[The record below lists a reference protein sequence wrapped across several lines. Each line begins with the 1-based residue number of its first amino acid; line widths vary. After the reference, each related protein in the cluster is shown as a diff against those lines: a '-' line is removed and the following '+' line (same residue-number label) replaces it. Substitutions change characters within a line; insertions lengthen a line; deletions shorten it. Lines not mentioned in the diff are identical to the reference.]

1 MISGGGGVGVCVGV
15 DVSASV
21 GVNEAVGVMVA
32 VFVIV
37 GDGVI
42 VDVGVLV
49 GLEVSVG
56 ISVGGISVAVGVS
69 VGGAVEL
76 QPAISKARSV
86 PESRK
91 YSLLAI
97 SSKSSGIAES
107 AQHCRGQTLDRS
119 RIIRG
124 FDSALRQS
132 PSL

>member
-1 MISGGGGVGVCVGV
+1 MISGGGGVGVWVGV
-15 DVSASV
+15 DVSVSV

-56 ISVGGISVAVGVS
+56 ISVGGISVDVGVS
-69 VGGAVEL
+69 VGGAVAL
-76 QPAISKARSV
+76 QPAIIKASSG
-86 PESRK
+86 PKSRE
-91 YSLLAI
+91 YGLLVTR
-97 SSKSSGIAES
+97 SKSNGIDKL
-107 AQHCRGQTLDRS
+107 AQPYRSQTLDRT

>member
-49 GLEVSVG
+49 GIEVSVG

-76 QPAISKARSV
+76 QPVISNARSV
-86 PESRK
+86 PKSRE
-91 YSLLAI
+91 YDLLI
-97 SSKSSGIAES
+97 IRSKNLAES
-107 AQHCRGQTLDRS
+107 PN
-119 RIIRG
+119 
-124 FDSALRQS
+124 LRNPIQVR
-132 PSL
+132 PFTDHV